1 MIKRSASLDTADIIK
16 IREFLVD
23 ITLVIIIIVINISI

>member
-16 IREFLVD
+16 IREFLV
-23 ITLVIIIIVINISI
+23 IIIIGYYYNCY